1 MICLTGG
8 VVSLVLTG
16 LSLWTENIYLI
27 IIPTVFLGFFMVP
40 FIPTMLEFA
49 CENCFPIG
57 EGSITGFMYALAHT
71 IGGLGGIG
79 IT

>member
-1 MICLTGG
+1 M
-8 VVSLVLTG
+8 SLVLTG

-27 IIPTVFLGFFMVP
+27 IIPMVFMGFFMVP

-57 EGSITGFMYALAHT
+57 EGSITGFMYALGHS

>member
-1 MICLTGG
+1 M
-8 VVSLVLTG
+8 
-16 LSLWTENIYLI
+16 
-27 IIPTVFLGFFMVP
+27 VFMGFFMVP

-57 EGSITGFMYALAHT
+57 EGSITGFMYALGHS